1 MKTNN
6 NILILFSAAIIL
18 MSCTFNTSNKQD
30 NDKANISESLDTI
43 SIKAESIIEQKV
55 INSASK
61 ILGKKEVPIL
71 CYHRIEDGRN
81 DIYSVSPAIFASHL
95 QILAD
100 SGYNSVLPN
109 ELYDYLVHN
118 AALPDK
124 PFMISFDDSRTEH
137 YSIAA
142 PELEKRN
149 FRGAFFIMTVTN
161 NKKNYLTNDEIA
173 ELSERGHSIGLHSW
187 DHVMATQYSDSTIWE
202 KQVYAPKKKL
212 EDMIGKPI
220 EYWAYPNGVYNKD
233 AAEELDKHFKMS
245 FILLA
250 KRDSVYPLQT
260 IRRIIVPSDSPQRL
274 LRRIDSTYN

>member
-18 MSCTFNTSNKQD
+18 MSCTFNTSNKQ
-30 NDKANISESLDTI
+30 NKDKAKISESLDTI

-55 INSASK
+55 INSASE

-137 YSIAA
+137 YTIAA

-173 ELSERGHSIGLHSW
+173 ELSDRGHSIGLHSW

-220 EYWAYPNGVYNKD
+220 EYWAYPNGVYNKE

>member
-173 ELSERGHSIGLHSW
+173 ELSDRGHSIGLHSW

-220 EYWAYPNGVYNKD
+220 EYWAYPNGVYNKE

>member
-1 MKTNN
+1 MKTNINLLFTFVVALLLMRCTSTTTDNKNGN
-6 NILILFSAAIIL
+6 NHITEDADS
-18 MSCTFNTSNKQD
+18 
-30 NDKANISESLDTI
+30 I
-43 SIKAESIIEQKV
+43 SIKAESIIEVKV
-55 INSASK
+55 VNSASD
-61 ILGKKEVPIL
+61 ILDKKEVPIL

-81 DIYSVSPAIFASHL
+81 DIYSVSPDVFASHL

-118 AALPDK
+118 ATLPNK

-137 YSIAA
+137 YNIAA

-161 NKKNYLTNDEIA
+161 NKKNYLSSDEIA
-173 ELSERGHSIGLHSW
+173 ELSDRGHSIGLHSW
-187 DHVMATQYSDSTIWE
+187 DHVMATKYNDSTVWE

-212 EDMIGKPI
+212 ENMIGKPI
-220 EYWAYPNGVYNKD
+220 EYWAYPNGVYNRE
-233 AAEELDKHFKMS
+233 AAIELDKHFKLS
-245 FILLA
+245 FVLLA

-260 IRRIIVPSDSPQRL
+260 IRRMIVPSDSPERL
-274 LRRIDSTYN
+274 LRRMERTYN

>member
-30 NDKANISESLDTI
+30 NDKANISKSLDTI

-55 INSASK
+55 INSASE

-137 YSIAA
+137 YTIAA

-173 ELSERGHSIGLHSW
+173 ELSDRGHSIGLHSW

-220 EYWAYPNGVYNKD
+220 EYWAYPNGVYNKE

>member
-1 MKTNN
+1 MKPNN

-30 NDKANISESLDTI
+30 NDKAKISESLDTI
-43 SIKAESIIEQKV
+43 TIKAESIIEQKV
-55 INSASK
+55 VNSASE

>member
-1 MKTNN
+1 MKTNI
-6 NILILFSAAIIL
+6 NILIILSATIML

-30 NDKANISESLDTI
+30 NGKAHISESLDTI

-55 INSASK
+55 INSASE

-118 AALPDK
+118 ASLPDK

-137 YSIAA
+137 YTIAA

-173 ELSERGHSIGLHSW
+173 ELSDRGHSVGLHSW
-187 DHVMATQYSDSTIWE
+187 DHVMTTQYSDSSIWE

-212 EDMIGKPI
+212 EDMIGNPI
-220 EYWAYPNGVYNKD
+220 EYWAYPNGVYNKE

-260 IRRIIVPSDSPQRL
+260 IRRMIVPSDSPQRL

>member
-30 NDKANISESLDTI
+30 NDKAKISESLDTI
-43 SIKAESIIEQKV
+43 TIKAESIIEQKV

-173 ELSERGHSIGLHSW
+173 ELSDRGHSIGLHSW

-220 EYWAYPNGVYNKD
+220 EYWAYPNGVYNKE

>member
-1 MKTNN
+1 
-6 NILILFSAAIIL
+6 

-55 INSASK
+55 INSASE

-137 YSIAA
+137 YTIAA

-173 ELSERGHSIGLHSW
+173 ELSDRGHSVGLHSW
-187 DHVMATQYSDSTIWE
+187 DHVMTTQYSDSSIWE

>member
-55 INSASK
+55 INSASE

-137 YSIAA
+137 YTIAA

-173 ELSERGHSIGLHSW
+173 ELSDRGHSIGLHSW

>member
-1 MKTNN
+1 MKPNN

-30 NDKANISESLDTI
+30 NDKAKISESLDTI

-55 INSASK
+55 INSASE

-137 YSIAA
+137 YTIAA

-173 ELSERGHSIGLHSW
+173 ELSDRGHSIGLHSW

-220 EYWAYPNGVYNKD
+220 EYWAYPNGVYNKE